1 MSNNPPVP
9 IGRRRFK
16 VAKRLEEPSKF
27 AVMRENA
34 DLRRKSI
41 VMAQLLAA
49 VLMEL
54 PEDKLPLVFEN
65 DDLECIH
72 PHTVR
77 LEFGD
82 TTLSISL
89 QDPEHTQTLAFVGGS
104 EDDTPNTA

>member
-1 MSNNPPVP
+1 MSNTPVP
-9 IGRRRFK
+9 IGKKRYK
-16 VAKRLEEPSKF
+16 VAKRLEEPSKY

-34 DLRRKSI
+34 DLRQKSI
-41 VMAQLLAA
+41 TMAQLLAA

-54 PEDKLPLVFEN
+54 PPDKLPLVFDN
-65 DDLECIH
+65 TDLECIH

-77 LEFGD
+77 LEFGE

-89 QDPEHTQTLAFVGGS
+89 QDHERS

>member
-1 MSNNPPVP
+1 MTADNNPPIP
-9 IGRRRFK
+9 IGRRRYK

-34 DLRRKSI
+34 DLRRKAI
-41 VMAQLLAA
+41 TMAQLLAA

-54 PEDKLPLVFEN
+54 PPEKLPLVFDNE
-65 DDLECIH
+65 DLECIH

-77 LEFGD
+77 LEFGE
-82 TTLSISL
+82 TTLSIAL
-89 QDPEHTQTLAFVGGS
+89 QDPES

>member
-1 MSNNPPVP
+1 MSANDNNPPIP

-34 DLRRKSI
+34 ELRQKSI
-41 VMAQLLAA
+41 TMAQLLAA

-54 PEDKLPLVFEN
+54 PPEKLPLVFDI

-72 PHTVR
+72 PHTAR
-77 LEFGD
+77 LDFGEK
-82 TTLSISL
+82 TLSISL
-89 QDPEHTQTLAFVGGS
+89 QDPEQS

>member
-1 MSNNPPVP
+1 MSANPPTP
-9 IGRRRFK
+9 IGRKRYK
-16 VAKRLEEPSKF
+16 VAKRLVEPSKY

-34 DLRRKSI
+34 DLQRKAI
-41 VMAQLLAA
+41 TMAQLLAA

-54 PEDKLPLVFEN
+54 PEDKLPLVFDN

-82 TTLSISL
+82 KSLSISL
-89 QDPEHTQTLAFVGGS
+89 QDPES
-104 EDDTPNTA
+104 ENDAPNTA